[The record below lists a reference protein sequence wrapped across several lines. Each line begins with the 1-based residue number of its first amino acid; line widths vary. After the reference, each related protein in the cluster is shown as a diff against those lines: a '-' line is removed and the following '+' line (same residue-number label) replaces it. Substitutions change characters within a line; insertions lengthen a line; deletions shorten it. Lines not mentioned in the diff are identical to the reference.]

1 MRDRGELNTMN
12 RQQKAFTLVELLVVI
27 AIIGIL
33 VALLLPAV
41 QAAREAARRMSC
53 NNNLKQI
60 ALASHNYHDTYNSL
74 PMGWIG
80 LETPNGRVLS
90 EGEPGWGWAA
100 HVLPFIEQNTVT
112 DILRDTLPIT
122 DPQNQPARD
131 AHLPIFRCPSDANSR
146 EFFDLEDAGGAVLAT
161 VPSANYVGM
170 FGTLELEDCEGLAP
184 GVQCRGDGPF
194 FHNSSTRFRD
204 FIDGTSNT
212 LLIGER
218 SSKYGASTWLGAVP
232 GADESFARILAIADH
247 APNSPGGHLD
257 DPGSYHPGG
266 TNFALADGSV
276 HIIVETIDLNVY
288 HALATMQGGE
298 PVSFP

>member
-1 MRDRGELNTMN
+1 MN
-12 RQQKAFTLVELLVVI
+12 RSRKAFTLVELLVVF

-33 VALLLPAV
+33 VSLLLPAV

-53 NNNLKQI
+53 NNNLKQFGL
-60 ALASHNYHDTYNSL
+60 ALHNYDDTFQSL

-112 DILRDTLPIT
+112 DIVRDTLPIT
-122 DPQNQPARD
+122 DPQNQLARD
-131 AHLPIFRCPSDANSR
+131 THLSIFRCPSDANSQQ
-146 EFFDLEDAGGAVLAT
+146 FFDLKDAGGTVLAT
-161 VPSANYVGM
+161 VPTANYVGM
-170 FGTLELEDCEGLAP
+170 FGTLELEDCEGLPP
-184 GVQCRGDGPF
+184 GVQCVSDGPF

-204 FIDGTSNT
+204 FIDGTSGT
-212 LLIGER
+212 LLVAER
-218 SSKYGASTWLGAVP
+218 YSKYGESTWLGALP

-266 TNFALADGSV
+266 TNFTFADGSV
-276 HIIVETIDLNVY
+276 HIIVETIDLTVY
-288 HALATMQGGE
+288 YALATMQGGE
-298 PVSFP
+298 AVAIPE

>member
-1 MRDRGELNTMN
+1 MN
-12 RQQKAFTLVELLVVI
+12 RPQKAFTLVELLVVI

-53 NNNLKQI
+53 NNNMKQI
-60 ALASHNYHDTYNSL
+60 ALALHNYHDTYQAL

-80 LETPNGRVLS
+80 LASPNGPVLS

-112 DILRDTLPIT
+112 DIVRDTLPIM
-122 DPQNQPARD
+122 DPLNQLARD
-131 AHLPIFRCPSDANSR
+131 THLPIYRCPSDANSR
-146 EFFDLEDAGGAVLAT
+146 QFFDLEDGGGAVLAT
-161 VPSANYVGM
+161 VPTANYVGM
-170 FGTLELEDCEGLAP
+170 FGTRELEDCEGLPP

-218 SSKYGASTWLGAVP
+218 YSKFGESTWLGAVP

-247 APNSPGGHLD
+247 APNAPSGHLD
-257 DPGSYHPGG
+257 DPGSYHPAG
-266 TNFALADGSV
+266 TNFAFADGSV
-276 HIIVETIDLNVY
+276 HIIVATIDLNVY
-288 HALATMQGGE
+288 YALATMQGGE
-298 PVSFP
+298 AASLP